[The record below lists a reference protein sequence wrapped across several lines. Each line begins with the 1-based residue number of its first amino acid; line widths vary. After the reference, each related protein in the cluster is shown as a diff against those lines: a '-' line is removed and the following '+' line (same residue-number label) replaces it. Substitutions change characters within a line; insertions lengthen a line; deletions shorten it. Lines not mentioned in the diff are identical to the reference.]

1 MPWLASASPTKFLNN
16 PKSPNSQAQSPSTC
30 AISEAISHEIQ
41 NVRSAFE
48 SRFNS
53 RPKTPASPGMRSP
66 YRQAAVHGQ
75 RTYYTP
81 PKTADPRLCQF
92 PPPRISRETR
102 EHLDKMYYSISE
114 RKVINLDDP
123 SPPRKVITLD
133 SPPPPRYDAKPPLP
147 SREKHDQRT
156 PKSSSQQSP
165 WPNEKTPTSPYHPRQ
180 PPPRHPHT
188 AHPLGAF
195 PRLDPRDDRDRHR
208 SPRQHRHH
216 DGSNSGSL
224 SATPEP
230 QSEGKR
236 GLFDFGKVKFN
247 FGSPLSPKVDQNS
260 SPSPRSAQPTHHHR
274 SARDNRR
281 QGYYEYQTPRTG
293 EFDTK
298 PRSLGEDAPKSAAIL
313 FNDDTYPQKTPLH
326 DVDLKVPDDDSVKD
340 VDADLEKGQVEKEA
354 HKGFFGN
361 WRARF
366 QGWCTTRFMRPSS
379 QRIPSVHADVEPQTL
394 EEYEKSLQRD
404 KVLSWLTVAG
414 CWLMQFSTFGYIWSW
429 NVFQD
434 YYMNTFPQNH
444 AVVKLAWIGSLQLF
458 LCFGLSIVSG
468 KLLDSDKFQ
477 IATLLGSLIFG
488 MGVFALSFI
497 DGSRFIE
504 IFLVQ
509 GLFMGCGL
517 GLVFLPS
524 ATICLIHFKERR
536 AFVTGI
542 VMSGSSFGAMIF
554 PLMLDKL
561 IDSKGFQGG
570 VRGSSYM
577 VIAFLVIANCLIAK
591 PPKQWSPRF
600 PPIDLLAYLKERHYA
615 LACGAIFLCFIT
627 MWFPQDYIEDFAVQ
641 HAVNPD
647 VSFYSVA
654 VIGIAG
660 VLGRIVMGL
669 AAERVG
675 PWNLVVLMTGLSF
688 LTTCLVLAL
697 KSVGA
702 VVVVSFLYGFISN
715 AWLSLLITAL
725 ATLASR
731 PGEIGHRVGTAL
743 SVASF
748 GAFLSIPAH
757 AGLVSTKWTFSKPVG
772 LFAFMLIVATGILV
786 YTRILISHKRRFQ
799 YI

>member
-1 MPWLASASPTKFLNN
+1 MPWLASASPTKFLNTT
-16 PKSPNSQAQSPSTC
+16 KSPNSQIQSPNSC
-30 AISEAISHEIQ
+30 AITEAISHEIQ

-48 SRFNS
+48 SRFNGK
-53 RPKTPASPGMRSP
+53 PKTPGSAGLRSP
-66 YRQAAVHGQ
+66 FYEAQGKAYRQAAVHGQ

-123 SPPRKVITLD
+123 APPRYEAKPPPIPPRKEHD
-133 SPPPPRYDAKPPLP
+133 S
-147 SREKHDQRT
+147 RT

-165 WPNEKTPTSPYHPRQ
+165 WPNEKTPTSPYHPRH

-195 PRLDPRDDRDRHR
+195 PRLDPRDDRDRPR
-208 SPRQHRHH
+208 SPRPRHH
-216 DGSNSGSL
+216 DGNGSL

-236 GLFDFGKVKFN
+236 GFFDFGKVKFN
-247 FGSPLSPKVDQNS
+247 FPSPLSPKVDQNS
-260 SPSPRSAQPTHHHR
+260 ASPRSPHPAHR
-274 SARDNRR
+274 SARDTRR
-281 QGYYEYQTPRTG
+281 HGYYEYQTPRTG
-293 EFDTK
+293 EFDSK
-298 PRSLGEDAPKSAAIL
+298 PRGFGEDPPKSAAIL
-313 FNDDTYPQKTPLH
+313 FNDDEYPQKTPLH
-326 DVDLKVPDDDSVKD
+326 DVELKVPEDGDSVK
-340 VDADLEKGQVEKEA
+340 DADLEKGQVEKGAEQ
-354 HKGFFGN
+354 KGYFGFFGN
-361 WRARF
+361 WRAQFRGWFDIRF
-366 QGWCTTRFMRPSS
+366 KRPAS
-379 QRIPSVHADVEPQTL
+379 QRIPSVQADVEPQTL
-394 EEYEKSLQRD
+394 EEIEKSLQRD

-414 CWLMQFSTFGYIWSW
+414 AWLMQFSTFGYIFSW

-434 YYMNTFPQNH
+434 YYMNTFPENH
-444 AVVKLAWIGSLQLF
+444 AVIKLAWIGSLQLF
-458 LCFGLSIVSG
+458 LCFGFGIISG
-468 KLLDSDKFQ
+468 KLLDSDRFQ

-509 GLFMGCGL
+509 GLFMGSGL

-536 AFVTGI
+536 AFITGI
-542 VMSGSSFGAMIF
+542 VMSGSAFGAMIF
-554 PLMLDKL
+554 PIMLDKL

-577 VIAFLVIANCLIAK
+577 VIAFLVISNCLIAK

-600 PPIDLLAYLKERHYA
+600 PPVDLMSYLKERHYA

-627 MWFPQDYIEDFAVQ
+627 MWFPQNYIEDFAVQ

-688 LTTCLVLAL
+688 LMTCLVMAL
-697 KSVGA
+697 KSVGGL
-702 VVVVSFLYGFISN
+702 VVVSFLYGFISN

-731 PGEIGHRVGTAL
+731 PGEVGHRVGMAFT
-743 SVASF
+743 VASF
-748 GAFLSIPAH
+748 GAFLSVPAH
-757 AGLVSTKWTFSKPVG
+757 AGLVSTKWTFTRAVG

-786 YTRILISHKRRFQ
+786 YTRILVSRKRRFQ
-799 YI
+799 YV